1 MGALSAWQFRAV
13 LSALLAALTAIFA
26 KVGVE
31 QIGADL
37 ATFIRTLI
45 VVALFGMI
53 FPGEMIAAPN
63 GLGVA
68 MIAAGA
74 MLVVF

>member
-26 KVGVE
+26 KVGGE

-45 VVALFGMI
+45 VVAFFGMI
-53 FPGEMIAAPN
+53 FLGEMIAAPN

-74 MLVVF
+74 MLVAF